1 LRRAIFAGERWLCQ
15 EARNRVREVMA
26 GEKTMRIAF
35 IDDFDEAYEGT
46 PGLDRLRK
54 FAEVEIFTRPVARSE
69 LRGFDGLV
77 ATRERTHFT
86 AEFFDQLPDLKIVA
100 QTGNHAY
107 HIDLPAAEAR
117 GIVVAK
123 AIGGFCTAAGELT
136 FGLMMAVMRHIP
148 LVDTAMKAGEWKAP
162 LGYTLRGKSLGIVG
176 LGNIGG
182 YVAGIAQA
190 FGMDVLAWSNSLTEE
205 RAASAVLRRC
215 ELDELMAGA
224 DIISIHATL
233 SERSRGLIDRRRIG
247 LLKPSAYLINT
258 SRGAIIDEMA
268 LYEALLEKRIA
279 GAGLDVFEQEPLRSD
294 HPLRQLSNVVLTSHI
309 GWPTDEMYAKFTESA
324 CEIFGAFLNGGDI
337 PLFRSEFSLSAR

>member
-1 LRRAIFAGERWLCQ
+1 
-15 EARNRVREVMA
+15 
-26 GEKTMRIAF
+26 MRIAF
-35 IDDFDEAYEGT
+35 IDDFDQAYEGT
-46 PGLDRLRK
+46 PGLDRLRE
-54 FAEVEIFTRPVARSE
+54 FADVEIFTRPVAQPSD

-86 AEFFDQLPDLKIVA
+86 AELFDQLPDLRIVA

-107 HIDLPAAEAR
+107 HIDLPAAEER
-117 GIVVAK
+117 GIVIAK

-148 LVDTAMKAGEWKAP
+148 MVDAAMKAGQWKAP

-182 YVAGIAQA
+182 YVAEIAQA
-190 FGMDVLAWSNSLTEE
+190 FHMNVLAWSNSLTDEK
-205 RAASAVLRRC
+205 ASTVGVQRC
-215 ELDELMAGA
+215 ELDELMAKA
-224 DIISIHATL
+224 DIVSIHATL

-247 LLKPSAYLINT
+247 LLKPSAYVINT
-258 SRGAIIDEMA
+258 SRGAIVDEMA
-268 LYEALLEKRIA
+268 LYEALLHKRIA
-279 GAGLDVFEQEPLRSD
+279 GAGLDVFEHEPLQAD

-324 CEIFGAFLNGGDI
+324 CEIFAAFRDGGDI